1 MAKKKKKFSDSVRY
15 SLRGIVHGVSSE
27 RNVKIQVLIGVV
39 VIFLAAYLGIPKL
52 EFILI
57 IFAVFLVIILELVNT
72 TLERLIDK
80 IHPKY
85 DKDYEK
91 IKDLM
96 AGVVFLGVLLAILVG
111 FLILFEPLV
120 SLLS

>member
-1 MAKKKKKFSDSVRY
+1 MTKKKKFSDSVRY
-15 SLRGIVHGVSSE
+15 ALRGIAHGISSE

-39 VIFLAAYLGIPKL
+39 VIFLAAYLGISKL

-96 AGVVFLGVLLAILVG
+96 AGVVFLGGLLAVLVG

-120 SLLS
+120 SLVF